1 MQKHSNGN
9 KSSHILVTSSNLLGF
24 CLIVLTS
31 LKVTKY
37 SETTIIDEATGIC
50 CIILMFCSLLSFLAI
65 RETNSEKSNRFETI
79 ADYSFILALFTLSV
93 ICIAIA
99 FSFIF

>member
-1 MQKHSNGN
+1 MTNT
-9 KSSHILVTSSNLLGF
+9 KSTHILSTSSNLLGF

-37 SETTIIDEATGIC
+37 SDVTIIDEATGIA
-50 CIILMFCSLLSFLAI
+50 CILLMACSLLSFLAI
-65 RETNSEKSNRFETI
+65 REGKEKLSLRYEVI
-79 ADYSFILALFTLSV
+79 ADYIFITALLFLS
-93 ICIAIA
+93 AISILIS